1 MHANMPTCNRIRAA
15 SVKYFLLERTIVDVC
30 NAGCKLMAHAQK
42 RKLEEARKSLFADA
56 SINDLCADL
65 LRDDDD
71 ILAIDRIIKCKQ
83 LPIESDS
90 EKNCS
95 EETVSQWLLASRT
108 RIYPPALLLVNS
120 LTAFQSCQDLMSK
133 IPCEECPPKFRELF
147 NPLCRGALRAYFTQ
161 DSFYR
166 WHSETRKPLPGE
178 IFDAI
183 YAVTLQSDEGYLDLA
198 SLAHNTLIS
207 LITKTVR
214 KGTHERSML
223 TGR

>member
-1 MHANMPTCNRIRAA
+1 MHANMQTCNRIREV
-15 SVKYFLLERTIVDVC
+15 SVNYFLLERTIFDAC
-30 NAGCKLMAHAQK
+30 NAGCELMAHAQK

-71 ILAIDRIIKCKQ
+71 ILAIDRFIKCKQ

-120 LTAFQSCQDLMSK
+120 LTAFQSCQDLISQ
-133 IPCEECPPKFRELF
+133 IPPPKFRELF
-147 NPLCRGALRAYFTQ
+147 NPLCKGALKAYFTQ
-161 DSFYR
+161 DSFYG

-198 SLAHNTLIS
+198 CLAHNTLIS

-214 KGTHERSML
+214 KGTYERSML
-223 TGR
+223 TAR

>member
-1 MHANMPTCNRIRAA
+1 MQTCNRIREA
-15 SVKYFLLERTIVDVC
+15 SGSHFLFENAVFDVC
-30 NAGCKLMAHAQK
+30 NTGRELMAHAQK

-71 ILAIDRIIKCKQ
+71 ILTMDRIIKCKQ

-90 EKNCS
+90 EKKCG
-95 EETVSQWLLASRT
+95 EETVSQLLLASRT

-120 LTAFQSCQDLMSK
+120 LTAFQSCRDLIST
-133 IPCEECPPKFRELF
+133 IPREEYPPKFRELF
-147 NPLCRGALRAYFTQ
+147 NPLCKGALRAYFTQ

-198 SLAHNTLIS
+198 CFAHNTLIS
-207 LITKTVR
+207 LITKAVR
-214 KGTHERSML
+214 KWTHKLSILSAR
-223 TGR
+223 